1 MLATDFYQ
9 NYLKPNNLT
18 EDAEYLSNKVITDIL
33 KALSTFKW
41 ELQAETKRTIGP
53 FIPGIADESG
63 ELAASL
69 QEKYLIGAEMGNF
82 ESMGP
87 GLTDVSNKL
96 ITDHSLIR

>member
-1 MLATDFYQ
+1 MLYTD
-9 NYLKPNNLT
+9 YLKPNNLT
-18 EDAEYLSNKVITDIL
+18 EDAEYLSKKAIPDIL
-33 KALSTFKW
+33 KSLSMFKW
-41 ELQAETKRTIGP
+41 EHEKKTKRAIGP

-69 QEKYLIGAEMGNF
+69 QEKYLVGAEMGNF

-96 ITDHSLIR
+96 ITGHSLKH